1 MLDIF
6 KKKPREERIDQEVI
20 KRTESTFAELT
31 SSIEFEFTELEIVLI
46 ANNLRR
52 KLSDHLK
59 NKRDSNIELS
69 VNHKQKASEINSAL
83 ELIE

>member
-1 MLDIF
+1 MLYIF
-6 KKKPREERIDQEVI
+6 KKKTREEQIE
-20 KRTESTFAELT
+20 KRTESVFAGLIGT
-31 SSIEFEFTELEIVLI
+31 AEFEFTELEIVLI

-69 VNHKQKASEINSAL
+69 VNHNQKAIEINNAL
-83 ELIE
+83 ELVE

>member
-1 MLDIF
+1 MLYIF
-6 KKKPREERIDQEVI
+6 KKKTREEQIE

-69 VNHKQKASEINSAL
+69 VNHNQKAIEINNAL
-83 ELIE
+83 ELVE